1 MTAIDIGECGICGN
15 TLKFSENHAITV
27 CKHLF
32 CVPCLLKW
40 HAHCIKPTC
49 PMCREILYESDESD
63 DESDESDEPDDET
76 DDESDELETIH
87 FDSCET
93 VVQLDF
99 DLHEVVMHEHMMG
112 IIEIQA
118 LRHCS
123 YIETQRVFMGTID
136 MHVVPNYYYE
146 RIEVGATTPNSNY
159 IIGLFPTSN
168 MANEHRFRFGRIEE
182 IQLDLMCHA
191 LKWYAFRE
199 RVSIVDDDRGKMTTN
214 WSNEIKRIKI
224 DDVALLVQYIPR
236 ICG

>member
-15 TLKFSENHAITV
+15 ALKLSENHAITV

-40 HAHCIKPTC
+40 HAHCVKPTC

-63 DESDESDEPDDET
+63 EFDESDESDESNEYN
-76 DDESDELETIH
+76 EIEMMH
-87 FDSCET
+87 FNSCET

-99 DLHEVVMHEHMMG
+99 DLHEAVMHEHMMG

-136 MHVVPNYYYE
+136 MHVVPNHYYE

-159 IIGLFPTSN
+159 IIGLFPISN
-168 MANEHRFRFGRIEE
+168 AANEHRFRFGQIQE
-182 IQLDLMCHA
+182 IQLDSMCHDI
-191 LKWYAFRE
+191 KWYAFRE
-199 RVSIVDDDRGKMTTN
+199 RVFIVDEERGKMTTN

-224 DDVALLVQYIPR
+224 DDVALLVQYIPI